1 MFVWVKQNGKRQP
14 VNLTIKDGETPALT
28 WGTELN
34 NRICFSDIKN
44 VSVVECKGKFKICVN
59 FW

>member
-44 VSVVECKGKFKICVN
+44 VSVVECKGKFKI
-59 FW
+59 